1 MSRVPLILQQPVEAR
16 TALQLSGLRI
26 GGRSTRIC
34 PPSAP
39 NAAAFAE

>member
-1 MSRVPLILQQPVEAR
+1 MSRVPLILQPAEAR